1 MDAPSRSAGTRR
13 GRRND
18 PERRDRIIDAC
29 LDVLALHGVAGTSH
43 RKVAAQ
49 AGVPLGA
56 MTYYFDG
63 MHELLHEAFTR
74 FGTTISDRFEK
85 RMAAAP
91 DAPAARDAVV
101 EIIRRADRGPHHPS
115 RPGLSRPGS
124 AGGRSRRP
132 SCGPRPGFCRPELTC
147 SAGLAC
153 PGRRS
158 SRRGAGCLADPGDR
172 MWRQRTRDRV
182 RMEVASCAAAPT
194 GVRAT
199 ASEPLKR
206 ILEECHP
213 CPSDF
218 SPSSM
223 TSWPLH

>member
-74 FGTTISDRFEK
+74 FGTTISDRRPVTEVLVTYGT
-85 RMAAAP
+85 ATLELAVYGLLVALLVP
-91 DAPAARDAVV
+91 DAPLTEGLTIHRALDSHARDRREVEVAVHRV
-101 EIIRRADRGPHHPS
+101 AHD
-115 RPGLSRPGS
+115 PGS
-124 AGGRSRRP
+124 AVRS
-132 SCGPRPGFCRPELTC
+132 
-147 SAGLAC
+147 
-153 PGRRS
+153 
-158 SRRGAGCLADPGDR
+158 
-172 MWRQRTRDRV
+172 
-182 RMEVASCAAAPT
+182 
-194 GVRAT
+194 
-199 ASEPLKR
+199 
-206 ILEECHP
+206 
-213 CPSDF
+213 
-218 SPSSM
+218 
-223 TSWPLH
+223 